1 MLDWSQLLLPALY
14 ASVAVFILSS
24 LIHTVFKW
32 HAPDYHG
39 VSNEDEVR
47 AVIRK
52 SGAQPGQYMIP
63 YCKEGKQDPAV
74 MQKFVEGPVVSLV
87 VRPSGAIHM
96 GGFLFKWFVYC
107 FVISILSGYVAH
119 FTLPPQAE
127 YMKVFRVVST
137 VAWLAYAWG
146 GPSDAIWMG
155 KPWSSTIK
163 YMFDGLLYALLTAGC
178 FAWQWPHGGV

>member
-14 ASVAVFILSS
+14 SSVAVFILSS

-39 VSNEDEVR
+39 LPNEDEVR

-52 SGAQPGQYMIP
+52 AGLQPGQYMIP

-74 MQKFVEGPVVSLV
+74 VAKFVEGPVAALTL
-87 VRPSGAIHM
+87 RPSGAIQM
-96 GGFLFKWFVYC
+96 GGFLAKWFVYC
-107 FVISILSGYVAH
+107 FVISMVSGYVLL
-119 FTLPPQAE
+119 FTVHGPTD
-127 YMKVFRVVST
+127 YMQIFRIVGTVS
-137 VAWLAYAWG
+137 WLAYAWG

-155 KPWSSTIK
+155 KPWGSTIK

-178 FAWQWPHGGV
+178 FAWQLHTL